1 MNKRQLVDSET
12 ERKSLEWIDECDT
25 YGIIFRRKC
34 PVGWIWCFSGSRP
47 EGQNSA
53 ESPNG
58 RGYENKGQ
66 KSSCI

>member
-1 MNKRQLVDSET
+1 MSSWLDLV
-12 ERKSLEWIDECDT
+12 
-25 YGIIFRRKC
+25 
-34 PVGWIWCFSGSRP
+34 FSGSRP

-66 KSSCI
+66 KKLLYLERDPL